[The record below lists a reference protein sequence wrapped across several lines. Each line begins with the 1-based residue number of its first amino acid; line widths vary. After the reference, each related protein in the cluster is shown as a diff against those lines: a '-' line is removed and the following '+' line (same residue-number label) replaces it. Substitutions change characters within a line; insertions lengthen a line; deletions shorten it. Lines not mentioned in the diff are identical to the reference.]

1 MKCFWT
7 LLPMLLLAACSTS
20 TTHGAGTS
28 QPPPEQQAP
37 HLNPD
42 EIHDDLIRQML
53 NNGQYYAAL
62 AHIEEQKH
70 AGQTDQLTL
79 LEADARG
86 HLGQVAQADALYRRL
101 LGTRYAPQAY
111 HGLGRLYVKTDLD
124 GAIRNLRK
132 AVEGAPTD
140 VDFRNDLGYAL
151 MEAGRYTEAMT
162 ELSTAAELA
171 PNQLKSQ
178 NNLIILMMLVGN
190 KGAMERL
197 EQLTHDSEGRETV
210 PPERLKDLRD
220 SAQSIRERQ
229 NARRPKPQ
237 AGGKGE

>member
-1 MKCFWT
+1 MRCFWAP
-7 LLPMLLLAACSTS
+7 LPVLLLVACSTS
-20 TTHGAGTS
+20 TTHGGGSAP

-42 EIHDDLIRQML
+42 EIHADLIRQML
-53 NNGQYYAAL
+53 DNGQYYAA
-62 AHIEEQKH
+62 
-70 AGQTDQLTL
+70 L

-86 HLGQVAQADALYRRL
+86 HLGQVAQADALYRQL

-171 PNQLKSQ
+171 PNQLKSRH
-178 NNLIILMMLVGN
+178 NLIILAMLMGN
-190 KGAMERL
+190 EGAVQRL
-197 EQLTHDSEGRETV
+197 MQQESGGMTPEQMTPEQLKDFRGQ
-210 PPERLKDLRD
+210 LKDLRD